1 MLRHVLLLKFK
12 DGIGPEQ
19 VKTLDTAFRQLLSEI
34 PAVAAAKVGPALG
47 LRGSSGTPADYAIT
61 LDFRTPDDFAAYI
74 TDPRHQRFVKE
85 SLSPLRESA
94 WSAQIA
100 L

>member
-12 DGIGPEQ
+12 DGVGADQ
-19 VKTLDTAFRQLLSEI
+19 VKALDTAFRQLLAEI
-34 PAVAAAKVGPALG
+34 PAVSAARVGAALG
-47 LRGSSGTPADYAIT
+47 LPGSSGTPADYAIT

-74 TDPRHQRFVKE
+74 SDPDHQQFVKE
-85 SLSPLRESA
+85 RLSPLRESA
-94 WSAQIA
+94 WSAQIE